1 MNSHDHGYDQLPH
14 HGRIPTLKE
23 VLSRAERRKKY
34 ASFTHEIRM
43 NQDRRHLHNDLQ
55 RIEGMLYH
63 RLRPG
68 LQEHALFERQRSKIQ
83 SAITATMF

>member
-1 MNSHDHGYDQLPH
+1 MRDLSE
-14 HGRIPTLKE
+14 RRPTVKQALARWEK
-23 VLSRAERRKKY
+23 RKKY
-34 ASFTHEIRM
+34 ASFLHEIRV

-68 LQEHALFERQRSKIQ
+68 LQEHALFEKQRAKVQQ
-83 SAITATMF
+83 SIAETMF